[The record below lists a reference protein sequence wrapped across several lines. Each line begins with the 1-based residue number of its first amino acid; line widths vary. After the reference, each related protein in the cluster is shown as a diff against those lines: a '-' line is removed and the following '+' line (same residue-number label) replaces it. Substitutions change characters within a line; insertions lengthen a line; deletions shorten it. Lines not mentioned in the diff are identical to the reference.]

1 MLYGLETVA
10 LRKRQEAELE
20 VAETKMLRF
29 SLGVTRMDRIRNEY
43 IRGTAHVRCFGDKV
57 REARLRWFGH
67 VQRDSEHIGRRM
79 LRLELP
85 GRRPRGRPKRRFM
98 DVVKEDMKLVGVRE
112 EEAED
117 RVRWKQMIR
126 CGDP

>member
-57 REARLRWFGH
+57 REAR
-67 VQRDSEHIGRRM
+67 
-79 LRLELP
+79 
-85 GRRPRGRPKRRFM
+85 
-98 DVVKEDMKLVGVRE
+98 
-112 EEAED
+112 
-117 RVRWKQMIR
+117 
-126 CGDP
+126 